1 MRIAKF
7 RKSPGD
13 RKRYEVN
20 YEDWLN
26 EGEEIVSVT
35 MEGNVELDA
44 FLVNAYVVSSGGKEV
59 VFYISGG
66 VSGMTYM
73 VMIRV
78 ETSLQQVKEDLIEF
92 VVT

>member
-1 MRIAKF
+1 MKLAKF

-26 EGEEIVSVT
+26 ESELLTSVT
-35 MEGNVELDA
+35 MEGNVEDDA
-44 FLVNAYVVSSGGKEV
+44 FYVEAFTLTTDKKEV

-66 VSGMTYM
+66 VTGSTYE
-73 VMIRV
+73 VGITV
-78 ETSLQQVKEDLIEF
+78 ATSLSQIKEDTITF
-92 VVT
+92 VVV